1 MYINKEEYQ
10 IYYDDELI
18 ENVVDIDV
26 LEYPQLEPVNLER
39 CRDILTV
46 WHLDPDGRLF
56 RIRDSAFAFKFQ
68 KRI

>member
-1 MYINKEEYQ
+1 MYINKEDYD

-26 LEYPQLEPVNLER
+26 LEYPDLEAVKLER

-56 RIRDSAFAFKFQ
+56 RIRDTAMAFKFQ
-68 KRI
+68 KRV